1 MTRND
6 NIPESALETLQG
18 GLRGKLIRPGQD
30 GYETARG
37 VWNGMIDRHPGAIA
51 RCADVA
57 DVMTA
62 VRTAH
67 EHRLP
72 LAVRGGGHSASGLA
86 LCDDGLVID
95 LSTMRGVRVDPVAR
109 TVTAEGGCTLGDV
122 DHATH
127 GFGLA
132 TPFGIISTSG
142 IGGLTLGGGSGYLSR
157 HYGLSIDNLLAA
169 DVVLADGS
177 FVTASAESHSDLFWA
192 LRGGGGNFGVITAF
206 QFRCHPVRN
215 VMAGPVLY
223 DVADTAEVLRWYRD
237 FLPSAP
243 EELYGFFMV
252 GTVPPAPP
260 FPEALHGRHVCG
272 IVWVYSGERDAA
284 DAALAPARQFGTPL
298 LDGIH
303 EVPFPALQSVFDP
316 LYPPGLHSYWR
327 GDFFA
332 EIPDEAIAVH
342 ERFAEVPTPLS
353 TMHLYPVDGA
363 AQRVGQDE
371 TAFRYRNA
379 TWNAV
384 ILGIDPDPANA
395 DRVRDWVVRYWE
407 ALHPSSAGGAYV
419 NFMMDEGHDRVR
431 ATYGENYD
439 RLTRI
444 KARYDPDN
452 LFRHNHNIPPVD
464 PA

>member
-1 MTRND
+1 MARND
-6 NIPESALETLQG
+6 NLPEAALETLQG

-30 GYETARG
+30 GYEIARS

-51 RCADVA
+51 RCADVG

-62 VRTAH
+62 VRTAN
-67 EHRLP
+67 EHRVP

-95 LSTMRGVRVDPVAR
+95 LSAMHGVRVDPLAR

-127 GFGLA
+127 AFGLA

-157 HYGLSIDNLLAA
+157 HHGLSIDNLLAA

-177 FVTASAESHSDLFWA
+177 FVTASAESHPDLFWA
-192 LRGGGGNFGVITAF
+192 LRGGGGNFGVVTAF

-223 DVADTAEVLRWYRD
+223 DVADTGAVLRWYRH

-272 IVWVYSGERDAA
+272 IIWVYSGDRDAA
-284 DAALAPARQFGTPL
+284 DAVLASARQFGSPL

-303 EVPFPALQSVFDP
+303 EVPFPALQSVFDS

-353 TMHLYPVDGA
+353 TMHLYPIDGA
-363 AQRVGQDE
+363 AQRVGQDD

-419 NFMMDEGHDRVR
+419 NFMMDEGHDRVQ

-439 RLTRI
+439 RLARI
-444 KARYDPDN
+444 KAHYDPDN
-452 LFRHNHNIPPVD
+452 LFRHNHNIPPAD
-464 PA
+464 LA

>member
-1 MTRND
+1 MARND
-6 NIPESALETLQG
+6 NLPEAALETLQG

-62 VRTAH
+62 VRTAN
-67 EHRLP
+67 EHRVS

-95 LSTMRGVRVDPVAR
+95 LSAMRGVRVDPVAR

-127 GFGLA
+127 AFGLA

-142 IGGLTLGGGSGYLSR
+142 IGGLTLGGGTGYLSR
-157 HYGLSIDNLLAA
+157 HFGLSIDNLLAA

-177 FVTASAESHSDLFWA
+177 FVSASDESYPDLFWA
-192 LRGGGGNFGVITAF
+192 LRGGGGNFGVVTAF

-223 DVADTAEVLRWYRD
+223 DVADTGAVLRWYRD

-272 IVWVYSGERDAA
+272 IIWVYSGDRDAA
-284 DAALAPARQFGTPL
+284 DAALAPARQFGSPL

-353 TMHLYPVDGA
+353 TMHLYPIDGA
-363 AQRVGQDE
+363 AQRVGQDD

-419 NFMMDEGHDRVR
+419 NFMMDEGHDRVQ

-439 RLTRI
+439 RLARI
-444 KARYDPDN
+444 KAHYDPDN
-452 LFRHNHNIPPVD
+452 LFRHNHNIPPAD

>member
-1 MTRND
+1 MARND
-6 NIPESALETLQG
+6 NLPEAALETLQG

-30 GYETARG
+30 GYEIARG

-62 VRTAH
+62 VRTAN
-67 EHRLP
+67 EHRVP

-95 LSTMRGVRVDPVAR
+95 LSAMHGVRVDPLAR

-127 GFGLA
+127 AFGLA

-157 HYGLSIDNLLAA
+157 HHGLSIDNLLAA

-177 FVTASAESHSDLFWA
+177 FVTASAESHPDLFWA
-192 LRGGGGNFGVITAF
+192 LRGGGGNFGVVTAF

-223 DVADTAEVLRWYRD
+223 DVADTGAVLRWYRH

-272 IVWVYSGERDAA
+272 IIWVYSGDRDAA
-284 DAALAPARQFGTPL
+284 DAALAPARQFGSPL

-303 EVPFPALQSVFDP
+303 EVPFPALQSVFDS

-353 TMHLYPVDGA
+353 TMHLYPIDGA
-363 AQRVGQDE
+363 AQRVGQDD

-384 ILGIDPDPANA
+384 ILGIDPNPANA

-419 NFMMDEGHDRVR
+419 NFMMDEGHDRVQ

-439 RLTRI
+439 RLARI
-444 KARYDPDN
+444 KAHYDPDN
-452 LFRHNHNIPPVD
+452 LFRHNHNIPPAD
-464 PA
+464 LA